1 MSVTI
6 FDVAKQ
12 AGVSYGTVSR
22 VLNGKK
28 NVSDTAREQVLKA
41 AESLGYVANRQAQ
54 GLAGGRS
61 RVVGLLVRGLSTAYM
76 GEIISGVDEE
86 LMTLGYDL
94 MLQTT
99 HRVAEVK
106 GLASVDSVEKKL
118 AETFASQL
126 AEGLIVVLPHHPES
140 YMGILC
146 QRSFPCVLVDHQGIG
161 IDTLSVGA
169 TNFEGALTATEYL
182 INLGHRRIGFIT
194 GTMTMGCATERL
206 RGYERALKQHGLR
219 LDPRLVAEG
228 DFQQQQGYACA
239 HHLLSLKAR
248 PTAIFA
254 SNDVM
259 AFGAMEAARDLGLRI
274 PDDVSIVGFDDVP
287 QAESVHPPLT
297 TVRQPLREM
306 GRAAARLL
314 VKRINGAGDLVT
326 RIQLPTSLTVRQSCS
341 ERKPQ

>member
-1 MSVTI
+1 MAATI
-6 FDVAKQ
+6 FDVAKE

-28 NVSDTAREQVLKA
+28 NVSDAARDQVLKA

-86 LMTLGYDL
+86 LMAHNYDL
-94 MLQTT
+94 LLQTT
-99 HRVAEVK
+99 HRVAEMK
-106 GLASVDSVEKKL
+106 SVASVEKKL

-126 AEGLIVVLPHHPES
+126 AEGLIVVLPHDPES
-140 YMGILC
+140 YMGVLR

-161 IDTLSVGA
+161 MDTLSVGA
-169 TNFEGALTATEYL
+169 TNFEGALAATEYL
-182 INLGHRRIGFIT
+182 INLGHRRIGFVT

-219 LDPRLVAEG
+219 YDAKLVARG
-228 DFQQQQGYACA
+228 DFQQPQGYACT
-239 HHLLSLKAR
+239 HQLLSLKPR

-314 VKRINGAGDLVT
+314 VKRINGDGDLIT

-341 ERKPQ
+341 ERTPH